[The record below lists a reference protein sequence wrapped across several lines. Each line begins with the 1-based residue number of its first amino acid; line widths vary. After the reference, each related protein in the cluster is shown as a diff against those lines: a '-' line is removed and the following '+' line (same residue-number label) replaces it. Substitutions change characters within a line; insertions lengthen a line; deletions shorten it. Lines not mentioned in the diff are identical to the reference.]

1 MNKNLY
7 RIVFNKARG
16 MLMVVADIA
25 RSGCAGSS
33 RSSGIG
39 HTHSQLIGKVSAI
52 SFSLWLAMGAVQ
64 TAQATIVADAGA
76 PKNQQ
81 PTVVNSAN
89 GTPQVNIQTPSAAG
103 VSRNN
108 YTQFDVDNKGAILN
122 NSHKNVQTNLGGMVA
137 GNPWLAKGEAKVILN
152 EVSSRDPSKLNGM
165 IEVAGKKA
173 QVVIANPSGITCSGC
188 GFINANR
195 ATLTT
200 GQPQMKDG
208 ALTGFNVERGEV
220 VVEGAGMDTSG
231 ADYTDIIARSVKV
244 NAGLWANDLKVTTG
258 RNKVDAAHEVI
269 EKGSDDPATRPQLAV
284 DVASLGG
291 MYAGKIRMVG
301 TETGVGVRNAG
312 AIGAQAGSVTIS
324 ADGRIENSG
333 TVRAGDAAS
342 LQTASELNNSGVI
355 TAANNVHANAASLT
369 SSTNSVL
376 AAGVKSDGKLA
387 DAGDLELS
395 TSGQLTA
402 HGQNLAGGNLS
413 ARGQG
418 VDVSGSQTQAKR
430 VLLDGG
436 AGDVS
441 TASAKVNASEL
452 TVRSGKMLN
461 NAGGALSAET
471 INLSAHDLSNQQGK
485 IVHSGGSAL
494 AVDLP
499 GKLDNRQGQIGAAN
513 GVQLKAA
520 AIDNTAGQIVA
531 VAGNTRLDAGT
542 LNNQQGLISAAA
554 GDGEIQSQQAV
565 NNAKGRIEAAKTQR
579 INAGRLDNQQGVIV
593 ADGATLALNEF
604 DNRSGSLLSQGSLNL
619 ESGALNNQSGFLASD
634 GDFNLSAG
642 AIDNSDGQIGANRTL
657 TAGFDTLTNN
667 SGALKSVGA
676 MTLSGGLLDNS
687 HGTTFSG
694 DSLAFSGDTLNNTAG
709 QLAATESLSLTT
721 TQLINNNGVLQGDGV
736 NLTSGAVDNSSGTLN
751 SLGALN
757 LSAERINNQAGTLAA
772 SGAADVAAT
781 DLDNRS
787 GGRIIGEA
795 DTALHTTNLQN
806 GGGQIQSVGD
816 LLLDSARGT
825 VDNVS
830 GLIRSGKSVTLT
842 ALHFANQNTLG
853 ENQGLEGQS
862 LVLNTDSL
870 DNQRGS
876 ILANNTLSMDNS
888 GVLNN
893 SAGVLAAGETLD
905 LSGNGLNLLNA
916 GGTLKAGKAL
926 SVDAASLDASGQ
938 LLSLGDMDLHS
949 TSGVNNTGTTIANGN
964 LTFTTDGDLTN
975 SGQLMAG
982 SALDVQ
988 SANLT
993 NLASGEINA
1002 GSTTLTAS
1010 GTVRN
1015 TGLIDGIV
1023 TRINANTL
1031 TNIGTGRIYGD
1042 AVGVNVETFNNL
1054 AENGT
1059 AATLAGRE
1067 RVNLGVQTLNNA
1079 DHGLIY
1085 SAGSMTIG
1093 GALDDSGAVTGRA
1106 GTINNHSSTIESAG
1120 DMAIAAG
1127 QINNINDHFS
1137 TEVVRVSQDD
1147 LTDYQHTGSTNRWS
1161 STEQGV
1167 WVDDNSSDGLKN
1179 LNTPERSGH
1188 GNDNF
1193 NQYDYTRTIDETRIK
1208 ESDPAKILAG
1218 GNLLMTGDKLF
1229 NDKSQV
1235 IAGGTLAID
1244 QMGSVQNEDVPG
1256 KRYTTDEG
1264 TVTHYYRIRHK
1275 GDDEQGRDRTAYTP
1289 PTTIQDIALKP
1300 GQLISN
1306 GSVEGSNLSI
1316 TPLVLQG
1323 TDVAIGQAAGVKPAP
1338 QQTVSPGEPVTPP
1351 AGQQFEVTPA
1361 DGAIRIIGPNTT
1373 LPDNSL
1379 FKVNPSADVP
1389 YLVET
1394 DPRFTNE
1401 RQWLGSD
1408 YMQDAF
1414 TANGDNTQKRL
1425 GDGYYEQRLIREQVI
1440 GITGQ
1445 RYLDGYNNDEE
1456 QYKAL
1461 MDRGITFGKQ
1471 YDLKIGVALTPEQ
1484 MALLTGDIVWLVNT
1498 RVKMPD
1504 GSTENVLVPQVYA
1517 KVKQGDIDGSGALIA
1532 GNNVSIKLNGDL
1544 FNRGT
1549 IAGHKVLQL
1558 DADNITNQTGTI
1570 QGADVNLNAR
1580 TDINNMGGA
1589 IVGDSSVLAS
1599 AGRDINLTSTTLSA
1613 ESVNGENRFARTT
1626 INSVSGIYVQGDDG
1640 KLALQSGRDITLTG
1654 AQVIASGE
1662 NGKAQLVAGRD
1673 MTLNTVE
1680 TASRDNLVWDGD
1692 NSLKQGQT
1700 QTVGSEVT
1708 GKGDVTLAAGNDL
1721 NARAAALSAGEAL
1734 NVSAGNNLTLTAGE
1748 NTQDLDERH
1757 KVVGGNGFL
1766 SKTTTTTRDQIDRQ
1780 TVQGSELNGNTVNLT
1795 AGNDL
1800 TVRGSNVAGTGDVS
1814 LLAGNN
1820 LTVETQSERNTEL
1833 HQKQEKKS
1841 GLLSSGGIG
1850 FSVGTQSIKTT
1861 DTGADATQAG
1871 STVGSV
1877 NGDLTLRAGDRLTV
1891 SGSDLVAGQDMT
1903 LTGKNVDITAVNN
1916 RSQQTHEVEQK
1927 TSGLTLALS
1936 GTVGSALNSAV
1947 EASQQ
1952 AKSSGSSR
1960 LQALQGV
1967 KAALSGV
1974 QAAQAGRM
1982 DQALGGDASNTNT
1995 VGISLS
2001 YGSQS
2006 SKSTQYSEQNT
2017 AQGST
2022 LNAGRDLSVIA
2033 TGSGARGADG
2043 DLTVE
2048 GSQLRAGNDLTLAA
2062 NRDLYLR
2069 SAQNTQLLDG
2079 KNESKGGSVG
2089 VGIGVGSGGFGLNIS
2104 ASVNRGK
2111 GNESGNGT
2119 THSETTVDAGR
2130 QVNILTGRD
2139 ATLTGA
2145 QVSGETVKADIGRN
2159 LTLTSEQDSDR
2170 YDSKQQNASAGGS
2183 FSIGSMT
2190 GSASV
2195 NLSRDKM
2202 HSNYDSVV
2210 EQTGIFAG
2218 KGGYDVTVGEHTQLN
2233 GAVIGSTA
2241 TADKNRLD
2249 TGTIGFSDI
2258 ENRADFEVEHQ
2269 SVGMST
2275 GGSIGSQFA
2284 GNMANG
2290 LLVGANRDGHDSS
2303 TTHAAVSDGTLI
2315 VRDQDRQ
2322 VQDVNQLS
2330 RDVEHANQTL
2340 SPIFDK
2346 EKEQERLQQAQLIGE
2361 IGNQVA
2367 DIARTEGSI
2376 RATNAAKEKLKNV
2389 NAQDL
2394 QEAKAA
2400 WEKANP
2406 GKTATLSDIN
2416 GQIYQTAYNDALSAS
2431 GFGTGGQYQQA
2442 IQAATAA
2449 VQGLAGSDLSAALAG
2464 GAAPY
2469 VAEVIGHYSGLND
2482 AGKVAAHAVVN
2493 AALAAAQGQ
2502 DALAGAAG
2510 AATGEL
2516 VGMIATEMYGK
2527 SADELDE
2534 TQKQTVSALATLAAG
2549 LSGGL
2554 VGDSSASAVAG
2565 AQAGKTTVENNY
2577 LSDKQKAQRDRE
2589 LAECKTYVCKA
2600 QMSAKWTAIDLGQD
2614 GSFAAGMI
2622 AGVPAGLYDT
2632 VDGIVKTASS
2642 PLETYEALKSLFN
2655 SDDVLG
2661 NVSDAVKQSYIDRI
2675 NRMEDEYQKA
2685 GASGSFNAGVEGG
2698 KLVTDIVG
2706 LMAGTA
2712 GVAKLGVA
2720 VTEKVVSRVAGKVLS
2735 NAKLNIKD
2743 LPDINGKL
2751 HSSAVRGDATIPV
2764 DKIELYLRGKAAGD
2778 LDALQQEYNA
2788 LKAAR
2793 RSNQREFAK
2802 DPANAKRLTALEK
2815 SIHNVERS
2823 RGMASELD
2831 NAGIP
2836 DTTKN
2841 NHLIMDKLL
2850 DSANTVTRENRT
2862 SSVVMQ
2868 GRNNSVRITAT
2879 WTILPDGTKR
2889 LSTVTTGAFK

>member
-25 RSGCAGSS
+25 RSGRAGSS
-33 RSSGIG
+33 RSSGIN

-64 TAQATIVADAGA
+64 TAQAAIVADAGA

-81 PTVVNSAN
+81 PTVLNSAN
-89 GTPQVNIQTPSAAG
+89 GTPQVNIQTPSGAG

-108 YTQFDVDNKGAILN
+108 YTQFDVDQKGAILN
-122 NSHKNVQTNLGGMVA
+122 NSHKNVNTNLGGMVA

-244 NAGLWANDLKVTTG
+244 NAGLWARDLKVTTG
-258 RNKVDAAHEVI
+258 RNTVDAAHEVI

-284 DVASLGG
+284 DVARLGG

-301 TETGVGVRNAG
+301 TESGVGVRNAG

-333 TVRAGDAAS
+333 TLRAGDSAT

-355 TAANNVHANAASLT
+355 TAANNVRVSAASLT
-369 SSTNSVL
+369 GSQQSVL

-395 TSGQLTA
+395 TSGQLSA
-402 HGQNLAGGNLS
+402 HGQTLAGGNLS
-413 ARGQG
+413 ASGQG
-418 VDVSGSQTQAKR
+418 VDVSGGQTQGKR
-430 VLLDGG
+430 LLLDGG
-436 AGDVS
+436 TEDVN

-452 TVRSGKMLN
+452 TIRSGKLLN
-461 NAGGALSAET
+461 NSGGSLSAET
-471 INLSAHDLSNQQGK
+471 INLSAQDLNNQKGK
-485 IVHSGGSAL
+485 IVQRGGSAL

-499 GKLDNRQGQIGAAN
+499 GTLDNQQGQIGAAN
-513 GVQLKAA
+513 GVQLKAG

-531 VAGNTRLDAGT
+531 VAGNTRLNADAV
-542 LNNQQGLISAAA
+542 NNQQGLISAAA
-554 GDGEIQSQQAV
+554 GESEINSTGAV

-579 INAGRLDNQQGVIV
+579 INAGSLDNQQGVIV
-593 ADGATLALNEF
+593 ADGATLALNGGAF

-634 GDFNLSAG
+634 GDFSLNAG
-642 AIDNSDGQIGANRTL
+642 AVDNTDGQIGANRTL
-657 TAGFDTLTNN
+657 TAGFDTLSNN
-667 SGALKSVGA
+667 GGALKSVGA
-676 MTLSGGLLDNS
+676 MTLSGGLLDNRQ
-687 HGTTFSG
+687 GTTFSG
-694 DSLAFSGDTLNNTAG
+694 DSLTFSGDTLNNSAG
-709 QLAATESLSLTT
+709 QLAAAESLSLTT
-721 TQLINNNGVLQGDGV
+721 TQLINNTGVLQGDGV
-736 NLTSGAVDNSSGTLN
+736 NVTSGTVDNTSGTLN

-757 LSAERINNQAGTLAA
+757 LSAENLNNQAGTLAA
-772 SGAADVAAT
+772 SGAAEIAAT
-781 DLDNRS
+781 DLDNRN
-787 GGRIIGEA
+787 GGRVIGEA
-795 DTALHTTNLQN
+795 DTALHTQKLQN
-806 GGGQIQSVGD
+806 SDGQIQSVGD
-816 LLLDSARGT
+816 LLLDSTRGL
-825 VDNVS
+825 VDNAS
-830 GLIRSGKSVTLT
+830 GLIRSGKAVTVD
-842 ALHFANQNTLG
+842 ALHFVNQNTLG

-862 LVLNTDSL
+862 LALNTGAL

-876 ILANNTLSMDNS
+876 ILANNTLSIDNS

-893 SAGVLAAGETLD
+893 SAGALASGGTLD
-905 LSGNGLNLLNA
+905 LSGNGLNLVNA
-916 GGTLKAGKAL
+916 GGTLKAGEKL
-926 SVDAASLDASGQ
+926 SVEAASLDASGQ
-938 LLSLGDMDLHS
+938 LLSLGDMTLHS
-949 TSGVNNTGTTIANGN
+949 TRSVNNSGTTIANGN

-993 NLASGEINA
+993 NLTSGEINA
-1002 GSTTLTAS
+1002 GSTTLTAT

-1015 TGLIDGIV
+1015 TGLIDGIA
-1023 TRINANTL
+1023 TRINADTL

-1042 AVGVNVETFNNL
+1042 AVGVNVDTFNNL

-1085 SAGSMTIG
+1085 SAGSMAIG
-1093 GALDDSGAVTGRA
+1093 GALDDNGAVTGRA

-1137 TEVVRVSQDD
+1137 TEVVRVSQED

-1161 STEQGV
+1161 STENGV

-1179 LNTPERSGH
+1179 LNTPERTGH

-1218 GNLLMTGDKLF
+1218 GNLLLTGDKLF

-1244 QMGSVQNEDVPG
+1244 KMGSVKNEDVPG
-1256 KRYTTDEG
+1256 QRFTTDEG

-1300 GQLISN
+1300 GQLVSN

-1316 TPLVLQG
+1316 TPLELQG
-1323 TDVAIGQAAGVKPAP
+1323 TDVTIGQAAGVKPAP
-1338 QQTVSPGEPVTPP
+1338 QQTVSPGQPVTPP

-1379 FKVNPSADVP
+1379 FKVNPSAEVP

-1408 YMQDAF
+1408 YMQNAF
-1414 TANGDNTQKRL
+1414 TADGDNTQKRL

-1504 GSTENVLVPQVYA
+1504 GSMENVLVPQVYA
-1517 KVKQGDIDGSGALIA
+1517 KVKPGDIDGSGALIA

-1549 IAGHKVLQL
+1549 IAGRNVVQL

-1580 TDINNMGGA
+1580 TDINNIGGA

-1599 AGRDINLTSTTLSA
+1599 AGRDITLTTTTTTTSA
-1613 ESVNGENRFARTT
+1613 SSVNGENSFARTT
-1626 INSVSGIYVQGDDG
+1626 IDSVSGIYVQGDDG

-1700 QTVGSEVT
+1700 TSVGSEVT

-1734 NVSAGNNLTLTAGE
+1734 NVSAGNNLTLAAGE

-1757 KVVGGNGFL
+1757 KVVGGNGWL
-1766 SKTTTTTRDQIDRQ
+1766 SKTTTTTHDQIARQ
-1780 TVQGSELNGNTVNLT
+1780 TVQSSELNGNTVNLT

-1800 TVRGSNVAGTGDVS
+1800 TVRGSNVAGTGDVA

-1820 LTVETQSERNTEL
+1820 LTVETQAERNNEQ

-1877 NGDLTLRAGDRLTV
+1877 DGDLTLRAGDRLTV

-1952 AKSSGSSR
+1952 AKSSGSGR

-1974 QAAQAGRM
+1974 QAAQAARM
-1982 DQALGGDASNTNT
+1982 DQAQGADAGNTNT

-2006 SKSTQYSEQNT
+2006 SKSTQSSEQNT

-2022 LNAGRDLSVIA
+2022 LNAGRDLSVTA
-2033 TGSGARGADG
+2033 TGSGERGADG

-2048 GSQLRAGNDLTLAA
+2048 GSQLKAGNDITLAA
-2062 NRDLYLR
+2062 NRDLYIR

-2079 KNESKGGSVG
+2079 KNSSKGGSVG

-2104 ASVNRGK
+2104 ASINRGK

-2130 QVNILTGRD
+2130 QVNLLTGRD

-2315 VRDQDRQ
+2315 VRDPTRQAQDI
-2322 VQDVNQLS
+2322 NQLS

-2394 QEAKAA
+2394 QAAKAA

-2406 GKTATLSDIN
+2406 GKTATLEDIN
-2416 GQIYQTAYNDALSAS
+2416 SQIYQTAYNDAMNAS
-2431 GFGTGGQYQQA
+2431 GFGTGGEYQRA

-2449 VQGLAGSDLSAALAG
+2449 VQGLAGSNLSAALAG

-2469 VAEVIGHYSGLND
+2469 LADVIGHRSGLSD
-2482 AGKVAAHAVVN
+2482 EGKVAAHAVVN

-2502 DALAGAAG
+2502 NALAGAAG

-2516 VGMIATEMYGK
+2516 VGMISKEMYGK

-2577 LSDKQKAQRDRE
+2577 LSVEEAERKRVLERKEQARSITPDEKNE
-2589 LAECKTYVCKA
+2589 L
-2600 QMSAKWTAIDLGQD
+2600 TAIGQLDKARDLAIKSVCTDGNKGGAACGALIGPAEEALKKYGENVTYSLLYKDLYPQD
-2614 GSFAAGMI
+2614 AKNVESVLQGLDAGSITRDQAITAI
-2622 AGVPAGLYDT
+2622 AKESHDSWENVAKQYDT
-2632 VDGIVKTASS
+2632 VMQAH
-2642 PLETYEALKSLFN
+2642 ALTSAL
-2655 SDDVLG
+2655 
-2661 NVSDAVKQSYIDRI
+2661 
-2675 NRMEDEYQKA
+2675 A
-2685 GASGSFNAGVEGG
+2685 GF
-2698 KLVTDIVG
+2698 TG
-2706 LMAGTA
+2706 LKG
-2712 GVAKLGVA
+2712 
-2720 VTEKVVSRVAGKVLS
+2720 VTEKPTVPGSVKPAESTAGRTPEP
-2735 NAKLNIKD
+2735 NRIAAD
-2743 LPDINGKL
+2743 
-2751 HSSAVRGDATIPV
+2751 
-2764 DKIELYLRGKAAGD
+2764 EEAAGWSQYD
-2778 LDALQQEYNA
+2778 KYRNGNSGWNWPEKLGFAEAPAQTTLPVGTRLDRYGNTNGAFLSPLGTPQEQRALAPGTLAEQYHQYEVIKPLPVIQGKIAPAFGEPGGGIQILPNM
-2788 LKAAR
+2788 
-2793 RSNQREFAK
+2793 K
-2802 DPANAKRLTALEK
+2802 DRV
-2815 SIHNVERS
+2815 NVQWL
-2823 RGMASELD
+2823 LD
-2831 NAGIP
+2831 NKYIR
-2836 DTTKN
+2836 KVN
-2841 NHLIMDKLL
+2841 
-2850 DSANTVTRENRT
+2850 
-2862 SSVVMQ
+2862 
-2868 GRNNSVRITAT
+2868 
-2879 WTILPDGTKR
+2879 
-2889 LSTVTTGAFK
+2889 